1 MKTIEERI
9 LRDCAILNNEILKV
23 DNFLNHQVDV
33 ATLRE
38 FALEAKEFF
47 KDVHIDKI
55 LTLETSG
62 IAVAYAMAEAF
73 GDIPFV
79 FAKKNKS
86 KIVIGEQYQT
96 QIRSF
101 TKNTVSDVTVST
113 SFLHEGEN
121 VLICDDFL
129 AAGNAALGLLD
140 ICRQAHANAVG
151 FATVIEKVFQGGRE
165 KLEKE
170 GLRVFAGA
178 SIEAFKD
185 NKPVFTS
192 VIS

>member
-1 MKTIEERI
+1 MKIIEEKI
-9 LRDCAILNNEILKV
+9 LQESVILNNEILKV
-23 DNFLNHQVDV
+23 DYFLNHQVDV

-38 FALEAKEFF
+38 YASEVKEFF
-47 KDVHIDKI
+47 KDRRIDKI

-62 IAVAYAMAEAF
+62 IAVAYALAEAF
-73 GDIPFV
+73 GDVPFV

-86 KIVIGEQYQT
+86 KIVIGDQYHAQV
-96 QIRSF
+96 RSF

-113 SFLHEGEN
+113 SFLHDGEN

-140 ICRQAHANAVG
+140 ICRQARANAVG

-165 KLEKE
+165 KLQKE
-170 GLRVFAGA
+170 GLRVYAGA
-178 SIEAFKD
+178 SIAAFKD

-192 VIS
+192 LVS